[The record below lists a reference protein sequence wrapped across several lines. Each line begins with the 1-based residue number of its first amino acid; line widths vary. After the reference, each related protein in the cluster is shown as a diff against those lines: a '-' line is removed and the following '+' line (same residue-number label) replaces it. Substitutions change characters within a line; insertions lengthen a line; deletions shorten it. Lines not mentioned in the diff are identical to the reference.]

1 MPPRRAW
8 VRFALIAGVLVGLA
22 HLLDPWAQLHF
33 RDPEIYQEDFGRLL
47 RVIGYYPLW
56 VLLALALF
64 LHDWPRRE
72 GAESGGGTQH
82 PGGHGG
88 TGRSRKEA
96 ARRAGLLLLTP
107 ALGGLVA
114 EIGKLTF
121 RRQRPGEVI
130 GEYLFRDFGERPF
143 HTGGLGLPSSHT
155 LVAFAGAAML
165 ARLFPRAAPVW
176 YLLAAG
182 CGLSRVA
189 AGAHWLSDV
198 VLAGILGW
206 LCAWLLWRWNFG
218 RGEDPTLAVG
228 R

>member
-1 MPPRRAW
+1 MPPHRDW
-8 VRFALIAGVLVGLA
+8 VRFALIAAVLVGLA

-33 RDPEIYQEDFGRLL
+33 RDPEIYQDDFGRLL

-64 LHDWPRRE
+64 LHDR
-72 GAESGGGTQH
+72 A
-82 PGGHGG
+82 PGGSDLPRADNLGS
-88 TGRSRKEA
+88 GRLRAGASWREA

-107 ALGGLVA
+107 ALGGFVA
-114 EIGKLTF
+114 EVGKLAF
-121 RRQRPGEVI
+121 RRRRPGDVI
-130 GEYLFRDFGERPF
+130 GEYLFRGYGERPF
-143 HTGGLGLPSSHT
+143 HSGGLGLPSSHT

-165 ARLFPRAAPVW
+165 ARLFPRGAPIW

-198 VLAGILGW
+198 VVAGILGW

-218 RGEDPTLAVG
+218 RGEDPALAVG